1 MTIGYGNTLIA
12 NVDNVAADTYY
23 YPSATG
29 IEMGGY
35 VVASVGFLL
44 SGGATLTI
52 EGCMRKQAADGLTD
66 TWKDIT
72 KAFTD
77 LSTGVGAA
85 ASFADTSAIL
95 QCNGLCVDRIRV
107 KVVTSDTSNSVDVWL
122 RRM

>member
-12 NVDNVAADTYY
+12 NVDDVDADTYY
-23 YPSATG
+23 YPATAG
-29 IEMGGY
+29 IEMAGY
-35 VVASVGFLL
+35 VVATVGFLL
-44 SGGATLTI
+44 AGGATLTI
-52 EGCMRKQAADGLTD
+52 EGCMRKVAHDGLTD

-72 KAFTD
+72 KSFTD
-77 LSTGVGAA
+77 LSTGLAAA

-107 KVVTSDTSNSVDVWL
+107 KVVTSDDSNSVDVWL